1 MAFRPPPSYVP
12 KAAPSAQG
20 EAQTRRAGCPEH
32 SLARE
37 RGSRGALKRVIAS
50 LWVTVLLVVVLA
62 ATAALADPKFP
73 PLTGR
78 IVDEA
83 ALLTGDDRRALEADL
98 KALEEKSTDQ
108 LVIYI
113 TRSLQ
118 GYPIEDFGY
127 RLGRAWAIGQ
137 KDKNNG
143 AILIVAPSDRKVRI
157 EVGRGL
163 EPQLTDLMTKLI
175 IENAILPAFR
185 RNDFPGGI
193 KAGVRDIR
201 DVLLGDAEEVK
212 QRAKGGAKRSPGGD
226 SNFPLLIL
234 ALFILIAVSMVLM
247 QARQNANLS
256 PAARAAAARRRAASS
271 ATPWTTGGWG
281 GSSGGWGG
289 GSSGGGGGF
298 SGGGGDF
305 GGGGSSGSW

>member
-1 MAFRPPPSYVP
+1 VTITARSPSPLRGGVRGGGV
-12 KAAPSAQG
+12 KARFDLGATRSLALLAGLCCLLLLCAAPAFAQKF
-20 EAQTRRAGCPEH
+20 P
-32 SLARE
+32 
-37 RGSRGALKRVIAS
+37 
-50 LWVTVLLVVVLA
+50 
-62 ATAALADPKFP
+62 ALA
-73 PLTGR
+73 GR

-83 ALLTGDDRRALEADL
+83 NLLSADDKRALEQEL
-98 KALEEKSTDQ
+98 VALEQKSTDQ
-108 LVIYI
+108 LVVYT

-118 GYPIEDFGY
+118 GSPIEDFGY
-127 RLGRAWAIGQ
+127 RLGRHWQIGQ
-137 KDKNNG
+137 QGKNNG

-212 QRAKGGAKRSPGGD
+212 QRARTAKKRSPD
-226 SNFPLLIL
+226 SDKFMPVAIL
-234 ALFILIAVSMVLM
+234 VILIFFAIAVVMM
-247 QARQNANLS
+247 QSQQTAHPGRVARD
-256 PAARAAAARRRAASS
+256 RRRGGADPWGSS
-271 ATPWTTGGWG
+271 AGGWG
-281 GSSGGWGG
+281 SGGWSGG
-289 GSSGGGGGF
+289 GWSGGGGGGGF

>member
-1 MAFRPPPSYVP
+1 
-12 KAAPSAQG
+12 
-20 EAQTRRAGCPEH
+20 
-32 SLARE
+32 
-37 RGSRGALKRVIAS
+37 
-50 LWVTVLLVVVLA
+50 VLA
-62 ATAALADPKFP
+62 QPKFP
-73 PLTGR
+73 ALTGR

-83 ALLTGDDRRALEADL
+83 GLLTPEDRRTLEQEL
-98 KALEEKSTDQ
+98 KSLEERSTDQ
-108 LVIYI
+108 LVVYT

-127 RLGRAWAIGQ
+127 QLGRTWAIGQ

-143 AILIVAPSDRKVRI
+143 VILLVAPTERKVRI

-163 EPQLTDLMTKLI
+163 EPQLTDLMSKLI

-185 RNDFPGGI
+185 RNDFSGGI

-201 DVLLGDAEEVK
+201 DVLLGDAEAVK
-212 QRAKGGAKRSPGGD
+212 ERGRGGKKRSSGSPSGAAVAA
-226 SNFPLLIL
+226 LII
-234 ALFILIAVSMVLM
+234 FILIAFTLIGM
-247 QARQNANLS
+247 QSLQTAHPPS
-256 PAARAAAARRRAASS
+256 AAARRRRAYGDRGASNR
-271 ATPWTTGGWG
+271 GWG

-289 GSSGGGGGF
+289 WSGGGSSNGGGGF

>member
-1 MAFRPPPSYVP
+1 MTITARSPSPLRGGVRGGGV
-12 KAAPSAQG
+12 KA
-20 EAQTRRAGCPEH
+20 RFD
-32 SLARE
+32 L
-37 RGSRGALKRVIAS
+37 GATQSVRLLAS
-50 LWVTVLLVVVLA
+50 LCCLLLLC
-62 ATAALADPKFP
+62 ATSAFAQKFP
-73 PLTGR
+73 ALTGR

-83 ALLTGDDRRALEADL
+83 NLLSADDKRALEQEL
-98 KALEEKSTDQ
+98 LALEQKSTDQ
-108 LVIYI
+108 LVVYI

-127 RLGRAWAIGQ
+127 RLGRHWQIGQ
-137 KDKNNG
+137 QGKNNG
-143 AILIVAPSDRKVRI
+143 VILIVAPSDRKVRI

-175 IENAILPAFR
+175 VENAVLPAFR

-212 QRAKGGAKRSPGGD
+212 QRARTGSKRAPGSD
-226 SNFPLLIL
+226 SAMPVAILVILIL
-234 ALFILIAVSMVLM
+234 FAIAVVMM
-247 QARQNANLS
+247 QSRQTAHPGRVARD
-256 PAARAAAARRRAASS
+256 RRRGGPDPWGSS
-271 ATPWTTGGWG
+271 AGGWG
-281 GSSGGWGG
+281 SGGWSGG
-289 GSSGGGGGF
+289 GGGGGGGGF

>member
-1 MAFRPPPSYVP
+1 
-12 KAAPSAQG
+12 
-20 EAQTRRAGCPEH
+20 
-32 SLARE
+32 
-37 RGSRGALKRVIAS
+37 
-50 LWVTVLLVVVLA
+50 VLA
-62 ATAALADPKFP
+62 AIGLLVLLATIAIAEPKFP

-78 IVDEA
+78 VVDEA
-83 ALLTGDDRRALEADL
+83 GLLTGDDRRALEADL
-98 KALEEKSTDQ
+98 GALEAKSTDQ
-108 LVIYI
+108 LVVYT

-127 RLGRAWAIGQ
+127 QLGRAWAIGQ

-143 AILIVAPSDRKVRI
+143 VILIVAPNDRKVRI

-185 RNDFPGGI
+185 RNDFAGGI

-226 SNFPLLIL
+226 SNFPLMIL
-234 ALFILIAVSMVLM
+234 ALFILIAVAMVWM
-247 QARQNANLS
+247 QARENANLS
-256 PAARAAAARRRAASS
+256 PAARAARARRRAAQS
-271 ATPWTTGGWG
+271 TVPWTTGGWG
-281 GSSGGWGG
+281 GSSGGWSGG
-289 GSSGGGGGF
+289 GGGGGF